1 MVSTHSKWSDTHTLD
16 PKRHFAHLIHDVARQ
31 LKRHFETEAQRQ
43 TLRELGCDYGQGYL
57 LGRPA
62 PWARTL
68 A

>member
-1 MVSTHSKWSDTHTLD
+1 MLSLARTLG
-16 PKRHFAHLIHDVARQ
+16 IETIGEGI
-31 LKRHFETEAQRQ
+31 ETEAQRQ

-62 PWARTL
+62 PWDGAV